1 MSDVAG
7 SDPSTAA
14 SQKPN
19 VLIIGGLGYI
29 GRFLAHHIH
38 SNSLASTLRVVD
50 KQLPELAQLSPEHKE
65 ACSANFMQADASRP
79 QSLARIFSLGDDK
92 RFDYVFNCGGET
104 RNSQEDE
111 VYKLRSYNLSLNV
124 GSEAAARGV
133 KAFVEL
139 STGTVYD
146 AKRDPPRKESDKLK
160 PSMKQSK
167 WKLAAEEDLSKM
179 PGLPLVILRLA
190 NVYGPYTGQWMGT
203 QLALARVYQEISK
216 ELKWLWSGD
225 LRTATVHVDDVARA
239 CWAAAEWK
247 SSHPSSRP
255 NTAAPST
262 PISPLSPIS
271 PIFASSDKSSDKPS
285 NKGPA
290 PGTAVFN
297 IVDKGNTNQGT
308 VASIF
313 ADIFGIE
320 TGFQGTLINTFARL
334 NLEHVVDDVNDETL
348 DPWAELQEK
357 AGIQAS
363 GSSPLTPFMEK
374 ELLRDSDLSLDG
386 SLFEKTVAFKYQ
398 HEKLTKA
405 EVEAVIESY
414 KMMKWWP

>member
-1 MSDVAG
+1 
-7 SDPSTAA
+7 
-14 SQKPN
+14 
-19 VLIIGGLGYI
+19 
-29 GRFLAHHIH
+29 
-38 SNSLASTLRVVD
+38 
-50 KQLPELAQLSPEHKE
+50 
-65 ACSANFMQADASRP
+65 MQADASRP

-92 RFDYVFNCGGET
+92 KFDYVFNCGGET

-133 KAFVEL
+133 KAFIEL
-139 STGTVYD
+139 STGSVYD

-167 WKLAAEEDLSKM
+167 WKLAAEEDLSKI

-190 NVYGPYTGQWMGT
+190 HVYGPYTGQWMGT

-216 ELKWLWSGD
+216 ELKWLWGGD
-225 LRTATVHVDDVARA
+225 LRTATVHVEDVARA

-271 PIFASSDKSSDKPS
+271 PIFGSSDKSSDKPS
-285 NKGPA
+285 IKGPV
-290 PGTAVFN
+290 PGTTVFN
-297 IVDKGNTNQGT
+297 IVDKGNTNQGA

-374 ELLRDSDLSLDG
+374 ELLRDADLSLDG
-386 SLFEKTVAFKYQ
+386 TLFEKTVAFK
-398 HEKLTKA
+398 
-405 EVEAVIESY
+405 
-414 KMMKWWP
+414 